1 MGVWY
6 YRLLTASRDQ
16 RTFVPPDPDR
26 TPAAAQLLL
35 GQAGAF
41 PEQLDLSAHSPGQI
55 DETVRLLWGLGRVL
69 DGLGVGQRR

>member
-26 TPAAAQLLL
+26 TPAAENRALRAQVAESRRALEEARLSY
-35 GQAGAF
+35 AGSTA
-41 PEQLDLSAHSPGQI
+41 
-55 DETVRLLWGLGRVL
+55 
-69 DGLGVGQRR
+69 